1 MFLFLRLFKHFYCS
15 FVFFIT
21 FSKIVW
27 VSFTKKYC
35 NPCVENYLLKCLQ
48 IMFGRIISENLS
60 DDREDLN
67 DFLEEAELQQYYEF
81 FR

>member
-1 MFLFLRLFKHFYCS
+1 
-15 FVFFIT
+15 
-21 FSKIVW
+21 
-27 VSFTKKYC
+27 
-35 NPCVENYLLKCLQ
+35 
-48 IMFGRIISENLS
+48 MFGRIISENLS